1 MKKFISWRRVSTK
14 KQQKNGLGLEAQ
26 EAIINYFV
34 ECVCGKIAKEKTAA
48 IYKDIEERKH
58 QLAHNMEEHYI
69 CIDDGQGGKIAIK
82 KR

>member
-1 MKKFISWRRVSTK
+1 MAHIAVVAEQLFKKMKDIENR
-14 KQQKNGLGLEAQ
+14 
-26 EAIINYFV
+26 
-34 ECVCGKIAKEKTAA
+34 IAKEKTAA

-58 QLAHNMEEHYI
+58 QLVRNMEEHYI